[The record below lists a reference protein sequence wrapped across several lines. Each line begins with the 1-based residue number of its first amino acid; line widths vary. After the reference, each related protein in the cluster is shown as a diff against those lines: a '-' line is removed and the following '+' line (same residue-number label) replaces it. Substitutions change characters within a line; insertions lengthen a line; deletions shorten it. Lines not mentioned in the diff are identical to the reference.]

1 MPVPFDSNKP
11 SFSIA
16 CLRKL
21 RVGTFQANLPRHP
34 YPFVLFRLAIG
45 QARAGD
51 EKTTKDCWQQ
61 HFTMSVI
68 LANGLQTYLYGFD
81 WCLHSPSIPK
91 TIYTSWSEP
100 FIPPAS
106 FSRVPI
112 LETPLAPWSSLGQCA
127 PLMQQMEARL
137 DEKLATWLFKT
148 STGVKWRGWTTWRVY
163 STIDS
168 HSKCGWSWLVKGWGM
183 QNFRWN
189 RNRCYLCWSWFVFVL
204 LFGLCRLLG
213 TTSSYLHRRYLDAD
227 RQADVHGTVVSLA
240 SKLLLVAANEPWN
253 KQFDWKQSEELS
265 CVCV

>member
-1 MPVPFDSNKP
+1 MDCRH
-11 SFSIA
+11 ICMDLTDA
-16 CLRKL
+16 CILHL
-21 RVGTFQANLPRHP
+21 YPR
-34 YPFVLFRLAIG
+34 
-45 QARAGD
+45 
-51 EKTTKDCWQQ
+51 
-61 HFTMSVI
+61 
-68 LANGLQTYLYGFD
+68 
-81 WCLHSPSIPK
+81 

-106 FSRVPI
+106 SSGVPI

-137 DEKLATWLFKT
+137 DEKLAAWLFKT

-168 HSKCGWSWLVKGWGM
+168 HSKCGWLWLVKGWGM

-189 RNRCYLCWSWFVFVL
+189 WNRCYLCWSWFVFVL
-204 LFGLCRLLG
+204 LFGLYRLLE

-253 KQFDWKQSEELS
+253 KQLDWKQSEELS
-265 CVCV
+265 CV